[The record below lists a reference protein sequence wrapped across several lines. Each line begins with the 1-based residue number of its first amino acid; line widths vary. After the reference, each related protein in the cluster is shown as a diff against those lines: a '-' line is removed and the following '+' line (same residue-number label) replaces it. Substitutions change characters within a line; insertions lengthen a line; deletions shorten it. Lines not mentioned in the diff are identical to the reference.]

1 MIFRYFKR
9 KRTQIR
15 CHYIQYYYSYPLE
28 AIITYIMP
36 NKSLKELVESIKN
49 WLSGPQPQPI
59 PIPVHNDRRSGN
71 PSIQDR
77 FNRYGSILVIVLSL
91 MAAPFGAIAASS
103 VAHPYSN
110 TIFGAATMTTP
121 GTLAWLANAT
131 AYFPI
136 DSSINQ
142 TDETHGTILF
152 LGDSLTAGYGI
163 EEEQAYPA
171 LIGAKIKEHNYSWNI
186 VNAGLSG
193 ETSSGG
199 LRRIN
204 WLLRSRVDILVL
216 ALGAND
222 GLRGVNLDLTKSNL
236 QAIIDR
242 TREINPQVRIVIAGM
257 QVPPNL
263 GTDYTRQFEALF
275 PELARANNA
284 LLIPFLL
291 EDVAAI
297 PELNLPDGIHPTPQ
311 GHQIMAATVW
321 TYLEPLLR

>member
-1 MIFRYFKR
+1 
-9 KRTQIR
+9 
-15 CHYIQYYYSYPLE
+15 
-28 AIITYIMP
+28 MP

-49 WLSGPQPQPI
+49 WLSGPQTQPV
-59 PIPVHNDRRSGN
+59 PIPVRNDRRGESPGIHS
-71 PSIQDR
+71 PYSR
-77 FNRYGSILVIVLSL
+77 FTPLVVILVGLMLSSL
-91 MAAPFGAIAASS
+91 SSFASTTHYTSNGMIFSQFHS
-103 VAHPYSN
+103 VAL
-110 TIFGAATMTTP
+110 TMGSEWNIGLNMRKVGSASP
-121 GTLAWLANAT
+121 GTLAWLAAISGYSPAAST
-131 AYFPI
+131 TT
-136 DSSINQ
+136 S
-142 TDETHGTILF
+142 TDETRGTILF

-171 LIGAKIKEHNYSWNI
+171 LIGTKIKEHNYSWNI

-204 WLLRSRVDILVL
+204 WLLRSPVDILVL

-242 TREINPQVRIVIAGM
+242 TREKNPQVKIVIAGM

-275 PELARANNA
+275 PELARVNNA
-284 LLIPFLL
+284 VLIPFLL

-311 GHQIMAATVW
+311 GHQIMAAAVW
-321 TYLEPLLR
+321 TYLEPLLK

>member
-1 MIFRYFKR
+1 
-9 KRTQIR
+9 
-15 CHYIQYYYSYPLE
+15 
-28 AIITYIMP
+28 MP

-49 WLSGPQPQPI
+49 WLSGPQAQLI
-59 PIPVHNDRRSGN
+59 PIPVRNDPPPARPGDPGYRSVR
-71 PSIQDR
+71 SL
-77 FNRYGSILVIVLSL
+77 FALILIVLALPLASQ
-91 MAAPFGAIAASS
+91 AANMVKNLQSSPSETGPLVLSAS
-103 VAHPYSN
+103 
-110 TIFGAATMTTP
+110 GM
-121 GTLAWLANAT
+121 
-131 AYFPI
+131 
-136 DSSINQ
+136 NQ
-142 TDETHGTILF
+142 TTDAPKNILF

-171 LIGAKIKEHNYSWNI
+171 LIAAKINEKGYAWNV

-204 WLLRSRVDILVL
+204 WLLRSQVDVLVL

-222 GLRGVNLDLTKSNL
+222 GLRGVNLDLTRSNL
-236 QAIIDR
+236 QSIIDR
-242 TREINPQVRIVIAGM
+242 TREKYPQVKIVIAGM

-263 GTDYTRQFEALF
+263 GTQYTEQFSGLF
-275 PELARANNA
+275 PELARSNNA
-284 LLIPFLL
+284 VLIPFLL

-297 PELNLPDGIHPTPQ
+297 PELNLPDGIHPTPA